1 MSANASTALYTAS
14 TWIIPVLLAVTLHE
28 AAHGY
33 AARRFGDNTAWLMGR
48 VTLNPFKHVDPF
60 GTIILP
66 GILLLARSPF
76 LFGYAKPVPVNFGA
90 LRNPRRDMVFVA
102 LAGPG
107 TNIVLAFI
115 SALLFY
121 VVPFLPEPAADWLV
135 WNLGHSIVINVIL
148 AVFNMLP
155 IPPLDGGR
163 VAVGLL
169 PVPIAKRFAGL
180 EPYGL
185 LVILA
190 IIFILPMAG
199 QSLGINLDFF
209 SRFIAWVSD
218 AVINAILHLT
228 GMPMRGLE

>member
-1 MSANASTALYTAS
+1 MGGNAESALYVAS

-33 AARRFGDNTAWLMGR
+33 VARHFGDNTAWLMGR

-66 GILLLARSPF
+66 GILLLFRSPF

-107 TNIVLAFI
+107 TNIALALA
-115 SALLFY
+115 SAMLIY
-121 VVPFLPEPAADWLV
+121 IARMMPDPASAWV
-135 WNLGHSIVINVIL
+135 IQNLINSILINVVL

-163 VAVGLL
+163 VATGLL
-169 PVPIAKRFAGL
+169 PLPLAKRFAGI

-185 LVILA
+185 LIILG
-190 IIFILPMAG
+190 IIFILPTAG
-199 QSLGINLDFF
+199 QNLGVDLDFF
-209 SRFIAWVSD
+209 SRFIGWISNG
-218 AVINAILHLT
+218 IIRAIVRLT
-228 GMPMRGLE
+228 GLDAS

>member
-1 MSANASTALYTAS
+1 MGGNAESALYVAS

-33 AARRFGDNTAWLMGR
+33 VARHFGDNTAWLMGR

-66 GILLLARSPF
+66 GILLLFRSPF

-107 TNIVLAFI
+107 TNIALALA
-115 SALLFY
+115 SAMLIY
-121 VVPFLPEPAADWLV
+121 IARIMPDPASAWV
-135 WNLGHSIVINVIL
+135 IQNLINSILINVVL

-163 VAVGLL
+163 VATGLL
-169 PVPIAKRFAGL
+169 PLPLAKRFAGI

-185 LVILA
+185 LIILG
-190 IIFILPMAG
+190 IIFILPTAG
-199 QSLGINLDFF
+199 QNLGVDLDFF
-209 SRFIAWVSD
+209 SRFIGWISNG
-218 AVINAILHLT
+218 IIRAIVRLT
-228 GMPMRGLE
+228 GLDAS